1 MKFATFVLSALFL
14 ASLSFAQPAAPER
27 RVTALG
33 TGEMQV
39 APDMAKVT
47 VEAVNNDGSPVDA
60 AMETRRAMAT
70 IVAAARRLIRDQADL
85 KTTRLAVNPEYEWV
99 EGKRKFRGYNAT
111 QSLEITIRD
120 VSKVDSLLGDLIKA
134 KVTTL
139 GNLEFFHSKADLLR
153 REALLHATRN
163 ARDNAAKI
171 CEALGLVCDEVAA
184 VRMAGTSG
192 PAPVAVE
199 AQMFRMA
206 KDGGNSMPVHAGML
220 TFSATVEADFKVK

>member
-1 MKFATFVLSALFL
+1 MKL
-14 ASLSFAQPAAPER
+14 ASLVLWSLFLVSAAFAQPPER

-85 KTTRLAVNPEYEWV
+85 RTTRLAVNPEYEWV

-120 VSKVDSLLGDLIKA
+120 VSKVDSLLGDLLRA
-134 KVTTL
+134 KVSTL

-184 VRMAGTSG
+184 VRMSG
-192 PAPVAVE
+192 PSGPIPFE
-199 AQMFRMA
+199 GAQMFRMA
-206 KDGGNSMPVHAGML
+206 KDAGNSMPVQAGML